1 MRLRLQQKQVDLLL
15 SIVTVPGVQ
24 EEAQR
29 NGVETEQ
36 SKDKSSSCDV
46 YVTCDDVHCF
56 FLTVLKLNWC
66 CISRGLIWPWVC
78 NLTFLSLLFFC
89 KLCRCHHWVFKSN
102 HFQYQW
108 IGKLDKKMN
117 WHASEN
123 SLFHE
128 GKTYRRRNSWKRM
141 HHRQF
146 FWLSW
151 LNSDS

>member
-56 FLTVLKLNWC
+56 FLTVLELN
-66 CISRGLIWPWVC
+66 
-78 NLTFLSLLFFC
+78 
-89 KLCRCHHWVFKSN
+89 
-102 HFQYQW
+102 
-108 IGKLDKKMN
+108 
-117 WHASEN
+117 
-123 SLFHE
+123 
-128 GKTYRRRNSWKRM
+128 
-141 HHRQF
+141 
-146 FWLSW
+146 
-151 LNSDS
+151 